1 MHAQSEKARML
12 TSYKDGEQ
20 DLMPLCSIPQVII
33 LKYILCRVSN
43 DPCRME
49 PNLPTE
55 RIKAITNF
63 STIFDFF
70 IIKLFPVLIYNLWR
84 SVKLPSLSSGLMSFF
99 PGEVQA
105 KTALLDL
112 GFESRAWVFQ
122 VERQEECI
130 SGKRKKQEQRQE
142 GTNRARHFWGFA
154 ITCCGWSPGCMQGMR
169 ERKLPI
175 GRFVDWDIRIR
186 YTQLRI
192 LKTCPP
198 QKSFIC
204 CSFFYHKHIHCTSSL
219 GNHAE
224 SWRQNW
230 ICGWKTK
237 FWKIQLFL
245 VWILSTGV

>member
-1 MHAQSEKARML
+1 MAQSEKARML

-33 LKYILCRVSN
+33 LKYILCRFSN

-84 SVKLPSLSSGLMSFF
+84 SVKLPSSSSGLMSFF

-112 GFESRAWVFQ
+112 DFESRAWVFQ

-130 SGKRKKQEQRQE
+130 AGKRKKQEQRQE
-142 GTNRARHFWGFA
+142 GTNRARHIWGFA

-169 ERKLPI
+169 ARKLPI
-175 GRFVDWDIRIR
+175 GRFVDWDTRIR

-192 LKTCPP
+192 LWPSEVKRRLFPWCWERLKAGEEGDNRWWDGWMASLT
-198 QKSFIC
+198 QW
-204 CSFFYHKHIHCTSSL
+204 TRVWASSK
-219 GNHAE
+219 
-224 SWRQNW
+224 R
-230 ICGWKTK
+230 
-237 FWKIQLFL
+237 
-245 VWILSTGV
+245 